1 MTWNTLGSMTTHRHG
16 LGVVVL
22 EGPLY
27 AVGGH
32 DGRTFFPF
40 FPNENEFAIQP
51 NTQNGKFD

>member
-32 DGRTFFPF
+32 DGKNFAPF
-40 FPNENEFAIQP
+40 ILMFLNFVKN
-51 NTQNGKFD
+51 